1 MCTNEIFPQDEFYSE
16 AISFFNCGYIIQYS
30 KERMLDEQMLLGP
43 TIFLYRHSVE
53 LLLKALI
60 IKELLEQDICKWYEL
75 KLPPHNRTVTSMHS
89 IKALFET
96 WQELLSYT
104 LISISDLDPP
114 INDVVDIINRIDE
127 CDAFS
132 TFFRYPYDKEGNK
145 NNKEFIDD
153 EWMMTMPCSIN
164 SVVCHE
170 GIDKFKVWHGNDQ
183 VAWLE
188 FDLSKLAIRLATYF
202 NGGVFKE

>member
-1 MCTNEIFPQDEFYSE
+1 MFPQDEFYAE

-30 KERMLDEQMLLGP
+30 KERMLDEQMLSGP

-60 IKELLEQDICKWYEL
+60 VKELFEQDMCKWYEL

-89 IKALFET
+89 IKALFEI

-132 TFFRYPYDKEGNK
+132 TFLDIHMIRKATKTIK
-145 NNKEFIDD
+145 N
-153 EWMMTMPCSIN
+153 
-164 SVVCHE
+164 
-170 GIDKFKVWHGNDQ
+170 
-183 VAWLE
+183 L
-188 FDLSKLAIRLATYF
+188 
-202 NGGVFKE
+202 